1 MESFW
6 QSLKPFFKVITKKYK
21 IEAILIIISLIIA
34 FVSLVIFVSNSE
46 RKNQTSFDVEENSPT
61 PIRGK
66 ILVDIAGAVVKP
78 DLYEATIG
86 SRIKDIL
93 LLAGGLSE
101 EADKSFFYRNY
112 NLARLVNDQEKIY
125 IPSTSE
131 INNGIV
137 TEIYR
142 TLDYTAPQTVNY
154 PQTTEVVVQTKINI
168 NQAAIDELDT
178 LPGVGQATAQK
189 IIQGRPYQNIDDLV
203 KKKAVTSAI
212 YNNIKNLISVNY

>member
-1 MESFW
+1 MEGFW
-6 QSLKPFFKVITKKYK
+6 QSLKPFFKAITKKYK
-21 IEAILIIISLIIA
+21 IEAILIIVSLIITV
-34 FVSLVIFVSNSE
+34 VSLVVFVNNLKN
-46 RKNQTSFDVEENSPT
+46 KNQASFDIEEDILTPT
-61 PIRGK
+61 KGK

-78 DLYEATIG
+78 DLYEATVG

-101 EADKSFFYRNY
+101 EADKNFFYRNY

-125 IPSTSE
+125 IPSVSE

-154 PQTTEVVVQTKINI
+154 QQTTETTNQTKINI
-168 NQAAIDELDT
+168 NQATIDELDT
-178 LPGVGQATAQK
+178 LSGVGQATAQK

-212 YNNIKNLISVNY
+212 YNNIKNLISVN

>member
-1 MESFW
+1 MEGFW

-21 IEAILIIISLIIA
+21 IEVALIIISLIIA

-78 DLYEATIG
+78 DLYETTIG

-154 PQTTEVVVQTKINI
+154 PQTTEAIVQTKINI

-178 LPGVGQATAQK
+178 LPGIGQATAQK
-189 IIQGRPYQNIDDLV
+189 IIQGRPYQKVDDLPE
-203 KKKAVTSAI
+203 KKIVTNAV
-212 YNNIKNLISVNY
+212 YNKIKDLISVN

>member
-1 MESFW
+1 MEGFW

-142 TLDYTAPQTVNY
+142 TLDYTAPQTINY
-154 PQTTEVVVQTKINI
+154 PQTTEAVVQTKINI
-168 NQAAIDELDT
+168 NQATIDELDT
-178 LPGVGQATAQK
+178 LPGIGQATAQK
-189 IIQGRPYQNIDDLV
+189 IIQNQPYQAVNDLV
-203 KKKAVTSAI
+203 TKKAVTNVVF
-212 YNNIKNLISVNY
+212 NNIKDLVSVN

>member
-212 YNNIKNLISVNY
+212 YNNIKNLISVN